1 MASIKVSE
9 LPAVSAITP
18 ADVLIINDENATTSK
33 ITISNFTTSFVG
45 QNLAFTGTVG
55 LTGVTTFNVGS
66 NPTFEATATFNQPI
80 ILNGAITLGALAQIP
95 IGSLSNVNSTANTP
109 STNGDLL
116 TWDSSNSYWT
126 SAAPAFSSVVQ
137 DTTPELGGDLDVNGY
152 EIVSTATQTGPNGT
166 NIVLTPSGSGLVTVK
181 GNATTG
187 SGQIVLNCEQNSH
200 GVKVKGPAHSAA
212 ASYTFILPVSMGTNG
227 QVLTTNGTDQTSW
240 VTLTPAG
247 IGAAT
252 AAQGTTADSAMQ
264 VDGVNTIPAYADN
277 DAAIAGGLSAGN
289 LYRIGSAVQ
298 VVL

>member
-45 QNLAFTGTVG
+45 QNLSFTGTVG
-55 LTGVTTFNVGS
+55 LNGVTTFNSGS
-66 NPTFEATATFNQPI
+66 NPTFNAAATFSQQVSF
-80 ILNGAITLGALAQIP
+80 NGPITLGTLAQIP
-95 IGSLSNVNSTANTP
+95 LGSLSNVNSAVNAP
-109 STNGDLL
+109 ASNGYLL
-116 TWDSSNSYWT
+116 TWDQANANWT
-126 SAAPAFSSVVQ
+126 AAASAFSQLAQ
-137 DTTPELGGDLDVNGY
+137 DLTPKLGGDLDVNGY
-152 EIVSTATQTGPNGT
+152 EIVSSAAQSGPNGE
-166 NIVLTPSGSGLVTVK
+166 NIVLAPSGSGLVKVE
-181 GNATTG
+181 GNGTTG
-187 SGQIVLNCEQNSH
+187 SGQIVLNCENNSH
-200 GVKVKGPAHSAA
+200 GIKVKGPAHAA
-212 ASYTFILPVSMGTNG
+212 AADYTFILPVSMGTNG
-227 QVLTTNGTDQTSW
+227 QFLSTNGTDQTSW
-240 VTLTPAG
+240 VSITPAL

-264 VDGVNTIPAYADN
+264 VDGANSIPQYADN